1 MVWVQLHESATID
14 GKTYAKGV
22 YLMRLELVENLIG
35 RGKARVLSD
44 SPIENAKTKNQYE
57 KR

>member
-1 MVWVQLHESATID
+1 MVWVQLHESALID

-22 YLMRLELVENLIG
+22 YLMRLEMVENLIG

-44 SPIENAKTKNQYE
+44 LPIENATLKKQYE